1 MDVDAKEGEP
11 PKKKRIV
18 RKREVPI
25 VFGSSSFDA
34 SVVNTLR
41 EAENSMHTADKLV
54 KDTEDRKNAL
64 EEYIY
69 DMRSK
74 LDDRY
79 AAYVIAHDK
88 EQLLA
93 LLIHAEDWLYSEEG
107 EDATKSAYTEKLDSL
122 KALGDPI
129 VFRWQEHQELPR
141 TAGLLRDAINQYM
154 SQATSGEERYSHIE
168 PEKLQSVVEKAA
180 TIHKWLEDQLAR
192 QAEKAKTQPPVVT
205 TEEIKKKREE
215 LVYFATP
222 ILTKP
227 KPKPAPETTG
237 PPPPK
242 EEEPKQDSATPTP
255 PPESGPAEP
264 SNMDVD

>member
-1 MDVDAKEGEP
+1 
-11 PKKKRIV
+11 
-18 RKREVPI
+18 
-25 VFGSSSFDA
+25 
-34 SVVNTLR
+34 
-41 EAENSMHTADKLV
+41 
-54 KDTEDRKNAL
+54 
-64 EEYIY
+64 
-69 DMRSK
+69 MRSK

-180 TIHKWLEDQLAR
+180 TIQKWLEDQLVR